1 MPFLSM
7 VSSPALIGGD
17 APNARTSDPIGS
29 HTTNARLRADR
40 GMAKCVTQAVTY
52 LYELHG
58 KPVSDD
64 DIWFYLEDQ
73 LGRRLQRNNLARTRG
88 LLERDD
94 WFIRVETSP
103 RVRVIP
109 NPDKPLP

>member
-7 VSSPALIGGD
+7 VPSPIGGD

-29 HTTNARLRADR
+29 HITNARLRADR
-40 GMAKCVTQAVTY
+40 GMAKCVTQAVAY
-52 LYELHG
+52 LHERNG
-58 KPVSDD
+58 GPVSDD
-64 DIWFYLEDQ
+64 DIWFYLEDL

-88 LLERDD
+88 LLERDG

-109 NPDKPLP
+109 NPDKQLP